1 MTDGKIASLKLI
13 SGEELICTLISI
25 DDGDI
30 YTTLSFSNPLRIQ
43 LGDRRKNKQY
53 TLEPWLCLKNDTV
66 HSIDITKIITVHEIT
81 DDEVLDEYV
90 SYYRKKLNLIPKPRR
105 AAAGI
110 TKIGYVGNTEDF
122 KSVLERLYKD
132 VDSYD
137 KPIDEK
143 PSS

>member
-25 DDGDI
+25 DEGDI

-43 LGDRRKNKQY
+43 LRDRRKNKQY
-53 TLEPWLCLKNDTV
+53 ILEPWLCLKNDTI

-81 DDEVLDEYV
+81 NDEVLDEYN
-90 SYYRKKLNLIPKPRR
+90 SYYRKKLNLAPKPNR
-105 AAAGI
+105 AKNAI
-110 TKIGYVGNTEDF
+110 IKIGYVGNTKDF

-132 VDSYD
+132 VDSYE